1 MHYLEYVTKGHSQ
14 VIRYL
19 YVAGTCMYLT
29 ALLDGIASFSCRSL
43 LLGTSAPNDIYIY
56 VRIILLYT

>member
-29 ALLDGIASFSCRSL
+29 ALLDGIASGWQNQGLHLSL
-43 LLGTSAPNDIYIY
+43 LLCLMY
-56 VRIILLYT
+56 